1 MIKDLQRLSGVFDT
15 KITPLVD
22 AIEKADPTTKEYKE
36 LLENYALTMSVSSN
50 VARTLLA
57 VAQAAQEQP
66 EKKEEK

>member
-1 MIKDLQRLSGVFDT
+1 MIEDLQRLSEVFDT
-15 KITPLVD
+15 KIKPLVD

>member
-1 MIKDLQRLSGVFDT
+1 MIEDLQRLSGVFDT
-15 KITPLVD
+15 KIKPLVD

>member
-1 MIKDLQRLSGVFDT
+1 MIEDLQRLSEVFDA
-15 KITPLVD
+15 KIKPLVD

-57 VAQAAQEQP
+57 VAQAAQEQSN
-66 EKKEEK
+66 KKEEK

>member
-1 MIKDLQRLSGVFDT
+1 MIEDLQRLSEVFDT
-15 KITPLVD
+15 KIKPLVD

-66 EKKEEK
+66 KKKEEK